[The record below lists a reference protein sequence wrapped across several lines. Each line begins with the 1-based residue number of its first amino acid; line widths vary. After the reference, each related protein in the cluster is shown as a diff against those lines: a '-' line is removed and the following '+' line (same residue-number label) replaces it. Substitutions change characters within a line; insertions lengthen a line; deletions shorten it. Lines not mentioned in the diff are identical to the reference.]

1 MKLIFIFTIKN
12 NFWRRSSRLTFSG
25 LNNDQKQIV
34 STNNEKK
41 KLKKMLNI

>member
-25 LNNDQKQIV
+25 LNDQKQIL

-41 KLKKMLNI
+41 KT